1 MNLNLNDSGQL
12 VTGKGS
18 IYRCFL
24 MGGRATADLSDG
36 RPYLAGME
44 VTCGACGI
52 TSISPAVLPLKESWD
67 PKTRTFCREKVTFAF
82 RCRADGCPSTRK
94 GTYSMTK
101 EDATSGAFNVPPIG
115 SAAQDQG

>member
-1 MNLNLNDSGQL
+1 MISACSAG
-12 VTGKGS
+12 GAKGS
-18 IYRCFL
+18 
-24 MGGRATADLSDG
+24 TADLSDG

-44 VTCGACGI
+44 VTCSACGI

-82 RCRADGCPSTRK
+82 RCHAKGCPSTRAR
-94 GTYSMTK
+94 TYSMTK
-101 EDATSGAFNVPPIG
+101 EDATSGTFNVPPPPR